1 MCTLTMNLTSSEWI
15 KVKQAPDQQWPGER
29 MSSGEL
35 CRRYVLAGVEALK
48 NVAGADLTRLQYQD
62 QATMTALGEKDGR
75 RSLD

>member
-1 MCTLTMNLTSSEWI
+1 MKLTSSEWI
-15 KVKQAPDQQWPGER
+15 KVKQAAEGQWPGEM

-48 NVAGADLTRLQYQD
+48 NVADEDKKRMQYQF
-62 QATMTALGEKDGR
+62 QATMTALGERDER